1 MKIENFKLSRPSGI
15 PRAAGKISQR
25 GFTLIELL
33 IVIALL
39 GALAVGLLATV
50 DPFEQLKKGTDTS
63 LRNTTAE
70 IYNSAIRYYSVKT
83 TFPWT
88 ADIVAMPLNDTAMV
102 DTSSGYLYAII
113 RAGELKPEFVQL
125 AGSGN
130 LGQIR
135 LTSTEDVN
143 QARQNVSV
151 CFLPASK
158 SFANESN
165 AKYASDGLETT
176 GCVSTESGGASCYW
190 CIK

>member
-1 MKIENFKLSRPSGI
+1 LKIKNLKF
-15 PRAAGKISQR
+15 KISQG

-63 LRNTTAE
+63 TRNTTTE
-70 IYNSAIRYYSVKT
+70 VYNAAIRYYAVKT
-83 TFPWT
+83 
-88 ADIVAMPLNDTAMV
+88 AMPWDVNLTAMSL
-102 DTSSGYLYAII
+102 DSTAMTDPSSGYLQLII
-113 RAGELKPEFVQL
+113 NAGELKPEFIQL

-130 LGQIR
+130 LSQIKI
-135 LTSTEDVN
+135 TSTADTNDV
-143 QARQNVSV
+143 RQNVAV

-158 SFANESN
+158 SFANEAN
-165 AKYASDGLETT
+165 AKYASDSTLGTSCPGT
-176 GCVSTESGGASCYW
+176 GGTGAACYW